1 MTQTQLASMFLGSPH
16 TLDRDDKLRGVS
28 SQLDATIHILDGQSY
43 NGKILGY
50 ITAKHIIEDAH
61 KKSLEDTLETY
72 DFVTFSDKDFSEHLE
87 KRNRIIIPDEDDTLR
102 EFIIFEVGREKDGSS
117 YETTV
122 FTHAS
127 YLELRKAG
135 VLYSDIFKG
144 TASQHIGRTLNN
156 TGWQPGIIE
165 AGGNITIEREDY
177 TNPYEFLRVIAKE
190 FDAELRFRVEH
201 DGNKVTGRYVDLLER
216 IGEWRGREAEFG
228 KDLDSIK
235 RIEEQDIV
243 TALLGLGP
251 EDSDGRRS
259 EVLVEDDDALKRWG
273 REDEYGNLQHLV
285 EVYEIQSDRNEMTV
299 SDARRYTRSAL
310 DKRINEQVTY
320 EAKIVDLENVPG
332 MENKKIRFG
341 DTLRIKDEKFNP
353 PLYLK
358 TIVFEHARCITSN
371 AKKEVK
377 LGDYTEFTEEDVNA
391 IWTMLRREIR
401 KKTDIDTLHEYAEPK
416 KIESDTPPE
425 IKDGENPIWVDTSK
439 TPKVSN
445 VAISGQWQKMTPTTP
460 EEVNAYNKQEVEEK
474 AKQALQDAKAFA
486 ENAEN
491 ISKGV
496 IDVGAIPL
504 RTSITGAR
512 IEWDGVN
519 GFVQYDRDG
528 EPVNWFNL
536 DGELY
541 ATRGHFSGDVSGA
554 TGTFGEVNVTTGDFN
569 LKDENTG
576 VKYSA
581 TPRRNLIRDHSFE
594 MLPADGS
601 SMNAD
606 SVKYNWLEVVPNKDL
621 FELMTWERVGK
632 PKVATT
638 FAPDSLNATP
648 IFGDQAAVVRNA
660 NYYRQYIYDGVA
672 AGSTFTVSGHFKR
685 QWNQSPGIPRVEI
698 WHVLMDGSRDSKIV
712 NSTFDRVKNNY
723 SVDLRATTFTVPSS
737 FVEGDQLEVI
747 ISGGDSNWV
756 QCDGVQMGEG
766 TRPGN
771 YAHEDSL
778 WMFLRG
784 TYKPQYPME
793 LLWSG
798 TRYPT
803 ESQTVKPD
811 KNLHECMNGWVVV
824 WSSYS
829 SGSAEDKRFT
839 FTYIPKG
846 FTNYNGS
853 SISLALPTTAGN
865 TAQKYIYVDHESIT
879 GHSTNNSG
887 NASNIVMRAVFEW

>member
-144 TASQHIGRTLNN
+144 TASQHVGRTLNN

-251 EDSDGRRS
+251 EDSDGRRI
-259 EVLVEDDDALKRWG
+259 EVLVEDVNALRRWG

-299 SDARRYTRSAL
+299 SDARRYTRLAL

-341 DTLRIKDEKFNP
+341 DTIRIKDEKFNP
-353 PLYLK
+353 PLYLEAR
-358 TIVFEHARCITSN
+358 VFEQTRSITSN

-377 LGDYTEFTEEDVNA
+377 LGDYTEFTEEEVNA

-401 KKTDIDTLHEYAEPK
+401 KKIDIDMLHEYAEPK
-416 KIESDTPPE
+416 KIESDTPPD
-425 IKDGENPIWVDTSK
+425 IKDGENPIWVDTSTDLK
-439 TPKVSN
+439 TPHVV
-445 VAISGQWQKMTPTTP
+445 VANEWVKMSPT
-460 EEVNAYNKQEVEEK
+460 ERD
-474 AKQALQDAKAFA
+474 LSDADRLKTG
-486 ENAEN
+486 
-491 ISKGV
+491 IV
-496 IDVGAIPL
+496 DVGAVPL
-504 RTSITGAR
+504 RTSKTGAR

-519 GFVQYDRDG
+519 GLVQYDRDG
-528 EPVNWFNL
+528 KPMSWLDLEGNAHLANAYLSGRIEALEGFFGENMRLADGKLEIVRPDGAVWIRDGMVANDFAISGFDPHFMDQWNSDYDSADAFYPYNGFYQAVIGEL
-536 DGELY
+536 DG
-541 ATRGHFSGDVSGA
+541 RGRTDDGGTVYDDIRDSSRDYTIRFQRYEFVHSARYLLIGYRIARNNAVGEHRIGVYEEESPPSGYDA
-554 TGTFGEVNVTTGDFN
+554 
-569 LKDENTG
+569 
-576 VKYSA
+576 VKYTERFAKGQTGIQEIIIDLGKPSYEV
-581 TPRRNLIRDHSFE
+581 RVIDFRIGWVKSWNDKDDLIRFR
-594 MLPADGS
+594 
-601 SMNAD
+601 MN
-606 SVKYNWLEVVPNKDL
+606 
-621 FELMTWERVGK
+621 R
-632 PKVATT
+632 
-638 FAPDSLNATP
+638 
-648 IFGDQAAVVRNA
+648 
-660 NYYRQYIYDGVA
+660 
-672 AGSTFTVSGHFKR
+672 
-685 QWNQSPGIPRVEI
+685 
-698 WHVLMDGSRDSKIV
+698 IV
-712 NSTFDRVKNNY
+712 
-723 SVDLRATTFTVPSS
+723 
-737 FVEGDQLEVI
+737 
-747 ISGGDSNWV
+747 
-756 QCDGVQMGEG
+756 
-766 TRPGN
+766 
-771 YAHEDSL
+771 
-778 WMFLRG
+778 
-784 TYKPQYPME
+784 
-793 LLWSG
+793 
-798 TRYPT
+798 
-803 ESQTVKPD
+803 QTD
-811 KNLHECMNGWVVV
+811 KE
-824 WSSYS
+824 
-829 SGSAEDKRFT
+829 
-839 FTYIPKG
+839 
-846 FTNYNGS
+846 
-853 SISLALPTTAGN
+853 
-865 TAQKYIYVDHESIT
+865 
-879 GHSTNNSG
+879 
-887 NASNIVMRAVFEW
+887 

>member
-127 YLELRKAG
+127 YLEIRKAG
-135 VLYSDIFKG
+135 VLYPDIFKG
-144 TASQHIGRTLNN
+144 TASQHVGRTLNN

-251 EDSDGRRS
+251 EASDGRRI

-299 SDARRYTRSAL
+299 SDARRYTRLAL

-353 PLYLK
+353 PLYLEAR
-358 TIVFEHARCITSN
+358 VFEQTRSITSN

-377 LGDYTEFTEEDVNA
+377 LGDYTEFTEEEVNA

-401 KKTDIDTLHEYAEPK
+401 KKIDIDTLHEYAEPK

-439 TPKVSN
+439 TPKVSY

-460 EEVNAYNKQEVEEK
+460 EEVNAYNKKQVDDK
-474 AKQALQDAKAFA
+474 AEQALKDAKAFSK
-486 ENAEN
+486 NAEN
-491 ISKGV
+491 ITEGV

-504 RTSITGAR
+504 RTSKTGAR
-512 IEWDGVN
+512 LEWDGVN
-519 GFVQYDRDG
+519 GLVQYDSNGDAVSWLDLDANAHFANAFLSGRVEAEEGYFGDNIRIRDG
-528 EPVNWFNL
+528 AVEIVRS
-536 DGELY
+536 DG
-541 ATRGHFSGDVSGA
+541 AVSMRDGMIQSGYVVQG
-554 TGTFGEVNVTTGDFN
+554 
-569 LKDENTG
+569 
-576 VKYSA
+576 
-581 TPRRNLIRDHSFE
+581 SFPPF
-594 MLPADGS
+594 M
-601 SMNAD
+601 
-606 SVKYNWLEVVPNKDL
+606 
-621 FELMTWERVGK
+621 
-632 PKVATT
+632 
-638 FAPDSLNATP
+638 
-648 IFGDQAAVVRNA
+648 
-660 NYYRQYIYDGVA
+660 
-672 AGSTFTVSGHFKR
+672 STFTVDIPDWKETFPVFAPGARYGGGFAL
-685 QWNQSPGIPRVEI
+685 SPTTSNHIMAGIKGLI
-698 WHVLMDGSRDSKIV
+698 DGRGADYLVDGAVSDSRDSMSAVAVQRYYFVHSSRYLAFAFAK
-712 NSTFDRVKNNY
+712 Y
-723 SVDLRATTFTVPSS
+723 S
-737 FVEGDQLEVI
+737 G
-747 ISGGDSNWV
+747 
-756 QCDGVQMGEG
+756 
-766 TRPGN
+766 
-771 YAHEDSL
+771 
-778 WMFLRG
+778 
-784 TYKPQYPME
+784 
-793 LLWSG
+793 
-798 TRYPT
+798 
-803 ESQTVKPD
+803 
-811 KNLHECMNGWVVV
+811 
-824 WSSYS
+824 
-829 SGSAEDKRFT
+829 AEFSVHVMK
-839 FTYIPKG
+839 
-846 FTNYNGS
+846 
-853 SISLALPTTAGN
+853 
-865 TAQKYIYVDHESIT
+865 
-879 GHSTNNSG
+879 
-887 NASNIVMRAVFEW
+887 NASDNIED